1 MSVVAQASIRRA
13 APADLPA
20 VLALLRGAALPT
32 EDISLNSALQM
43 WVLEHHGT
51 ITGAVALEG
60 AGTDGRLLRSLVVDG
75 AHQGCG
81 CARALVARVENAAL
95 AEGVMQIVLLTETAQ
110 ALFQQLGY
118 EAIQRSSAPANL
130 QSTAEFRS
138 LCPVS
143 AVCMVKR
150 FNKAQ

>member
-1 MSVVAQASIRRA
+1 MSVAQASIRSA
-13 APADLPA
+13 APAELPA
-20 VLALLRGAALPT
+20 ILSLLRGAGLPT
-32 EDISLNSALQM
+32 ADISPNSALQV
-43 WVLEHHGT
+43 WVLQHHGA

-75 AHQGCG
+75 AHRGCG
-81 CARALVARVENAAL
+81 CARALVARVEDAAL

-110 ALFQQLGY
+110 ALFQHLGY

-150 FNKAQ
+150 LNSSS